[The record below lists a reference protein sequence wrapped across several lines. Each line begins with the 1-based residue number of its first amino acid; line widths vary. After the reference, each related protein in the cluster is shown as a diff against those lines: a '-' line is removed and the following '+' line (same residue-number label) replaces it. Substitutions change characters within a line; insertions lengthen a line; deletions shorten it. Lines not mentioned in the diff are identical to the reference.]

1 MLVAELEPSRNLEY
15 KEVADFFKQQK
26 GWDSIRNQNLFSI
39 KPHFLELAKQFNIEP
54 W

>member
-1 MLVAELEPSRNLEY
+1 MLEAEVEPSRNLAYE
-15 KEVADFFKQQK
+15 EVATFFKQQK
-26 GWDSIRNQNLFSI
+26 DWDSLRNQNLFKT